1 MTDQRLA
8 LDFAASSDRGLV
20 RTNNEDSAYAGPR
33 LLALADGMGGHAA
46 GEVASQ
52 FLVDSLRGLDSP
64 LLDEPDQAKRLTSA
78 LAHAVDEGNERIA
91 SHVDENP
98 QLEGMGCTLTAILFS
113 NGEAAMCHV
122 GDSRAYRLRD
132 GELTQITKDDTFVQT
147 LVDEG
152 KLDAADASSHPQRSL
167 ILKALTGRPVEP
179 ALTHFEVYPG
189 DRFMLCSD
197 GLSDPVSIDT
207 MRDILTTCDPRTAA
221 DRLVEM
227 ALRGGGPDNV
237 TVVVADVVDLSEDA
251 DPATGEPRG
260 PLPETP
266 VLAGATAPDTQQD
279 RSYDTP
285 AGRAAAS
292 GASVTNSWV
301 PRRPKD
307 PEEMPDPAASSPGD
321 GAGGEGPA
329 GPGQPGAPGIS
340 GDDGESGS
348 GGTGVQKEK
357 KKGRNWIAA
366 IIAIVVVAG
375 LGIAGFFGYQKISDT
390 YFVAVEGKQIVVKN
404 GVQGSAL
411 GVSLNSTYQRIC
423 LDESA
428 SVRLI
433 PADAEGEDA
442 PDDCHLFLTSDLTPS
457 ARSTVESMPEDSYQ
471 AVVDQVNRLA
481 EQTLPVCVTREKKTD
496 AKRPGADRGQ
506 ATARKGAEDLTT
518 PGVSCREVK

>member
-1 MTDQRLA
+1 MTDQRLT

-46 GEVASQ
+46 GEVASR
-52 FLVDSLRGLDSP
+52 FLVDTLRALDSP
-64 LLDEPDQAKRLTSA
+64 LLDEPDERRRLISV
-78 LAHAVDEGNERIA
+78 LERAVDEGNERIA

-113 NGEAAMCHV
+113 NGKAAMCHV

-152 KLDAADASSHPQRSL
+152 KLDGADASSHPQRSL

-179 ALTHFEVYPG
+179 TLTEFEVLPG
-189 DRFMLCSD
+189 DRYMLCSD

-207 MRDILTTCDPRTAA
+207 MRDILNAYDPATAA

-237 TVVVADVVDLSEDA
+237 TVVVADVVDLESVEDDA
-251 DPATGEPRG
+251 VGEDGAAGSAGRG

-266 VLAGATAPDTQQD
+266 VLTGAASPNRQES
-279 RSYDTP
+279 RSFDTP
-285 AGRAAAS
+285 AARAAAS
-292 GASVTNSWV
+292 GANVTSS
-301 PRRPKD
+301 RSPKN
-307 PEEMPDPAASSPGD
+307 PEEMPEPADTAKQHAGSGSEQAAAPAS
-321 GAGGEGPA
+321 GASDA
-329 GPGQPGAPGIS
+329 T
-340 GDDGESGS
+340 GS
-348 GGTGVQKEK
+348 GGTDVPK
-357 KKGRNWIAA
+357 KKRGRGWIAL
-366 IIAIVVVAG
+366 VVALVLIVG
-375 LGIAGFFGYQKISDT
+375 LGIAGFFGYQKIGDT

-404 GVQGSAL
+404 GVHGSPL
-411 GVSLNSTYQRIC
+411 GFSLSSTHQRIC
-423 LDESA
+423 LNESA

-433 PADAEGEDA
+433 GADNDA
-442 PDDCHLFLTSDLTPS
+442 PEDCHLFLTSDLTPS

-471 AVVDQVNRLA
+471 AVVEQVNRLA
-481 EQTLPVCVTREKKTD
+481 EETLPVCVTREKKND
-496 AKRPGADRGQ
+496 GKRPSADR
-506 ATARKGAEDLTT
+506 AASTARKGAEDLTT
-518 PGVSCREVK
+518 PGVSCREVN

>member
-33 LLALADGMGGHAA
+33 LLTLADGMGGHAA
-46 GEVASQ
+46 GEVASR
-52 FLVDSLRGLDSP
+52 FLVDTLRALDSP
-64 LLDEPDQAKRLTSA
+64 LLDEPDERRRLISV
-78 LAHAVDEGNERIA
+78 LERAVDEGNERIA

-113 NGEAAMCHV
+113 NGKAAMCHV

-179 ALTHFEVYPG
+179 TLTEFEVLPG
-189 DRFMLCSD
+189 DRYMLCSD

-207 MRDILTTCDPRTAA
+207 MREILNAYDPATAA

-237 TVVVADVVDLSEDA
+237 TVVVADVVDLADVED
-251 DPATGEPRG
+251 DVSGEDDAAGSAGRG

-266 VLAGATAPDTQQD
+266 VLAGAASPTRKES
-279 RSYDTP
+279 RSFDTP
-285 AGRAAAS
+285 AARAAAS
-292 GASVTNSWV
+292 GASVTSSRA
-301 PRRPKD
+301 PRPPKD
-307 PEEMPDPAASSPGD
+307 PEEVSKPTGAATRGEPGSEPVAAPAAGAADSTSAD
-321 GAGGEGPA
+321 GTDVP
-329 GPGQPGAPGIS
+329 
-340 GDDGESGS
+340 
-348 GGTGVQKEK
+348 K
-357 KKGRNWIAA
+357 KKRGRGWIAL
-366 IIAIVVVAG
+366 VVALVLVVG
-375 LGIAGFFGYQKISDT
+375 LGIAGFFGYQKIGET

-404 GVQGSAL
+404 GVHGSPL
-411 GVSLNSTYQRIC
+411 GLSLSSTHQRIC

-433 PADAEGEDA
+433 GADNGSSE
-442 PDDCHLFLTSDLTPS
+442 DCHLFLTSDLTPS

-471 AVVDQVNRLA
+471 AVVEQVNRLA
-481 EQTLPVCVTREKKTD
+481 EETLPVCVTREKKD
-496 AKRPGADRGQ
+496 DGKRPSADR
-506 ATARKGAEDLTT
+506 ATSTARKGAEDLTT

>member
-46 GEVASQ
+46 GEVASR
-52 FLVDSLRGLDSP
+52 FLVDTLRTLDSA
-64 LLDEPDQAKRLTSA
+64 LLDEPDERRRLISV
-78 LAHAVDEGNERIA
+78 LERAVDEGNERIA

-113 NGEAAMCHV
+113 NAKAAMCHV

-132 GELTQITKDDTFVQT
+132 GELAQITKDDTFVQT

-152 KLDAADASSHPQRSL
+152 KLDATDASSHPQRSL

-179 ALTHFEVYPG
+179 TFTEFEVLPG
-189 DRFMLCSD
+189 DRYMLCSD

-207 MRDILTTCDPRTAA
+207 MRDILNAYDPATAA

-237 TVVVADVVDLSEDA
+237 TVVVADVVDLADVEDDA
-251 DPATGEPRG
+251 SGEGNAAGSAGRG

-266 VLAGATAPDTQQD
+266 VLAGAASPTMQES
-279 RSYDTP
+279 RSFDTP
-285 AGRAAAS
+285 AARAAAS
-292 GASVTNSWV
+292 GASVTSSRA
-301 PRRPKD
+301 PRPPKD
-307 PEEMPDPAASSPGD
+307 PEEVSEPAGAATLGESDSEPAAAPASGAAEPTSAD
-321 GAGGEGPA
+321 GTDVP
-329 GPGQPGAPGIS
+329 
-340 GDDGESGS
+340 
-348 GGTGVQKEK
+348 K
-357 KKGRNWIAA
+357 KKRGRGWIAL
-366 IIAIVVVAG
+366 VVACILVVG
-375 LGIAGFFGYQKISDT
+375 LGIAGFFGYQKIGET

-404 GVQGSAL
+404 GVHGSLL
-411 GVSLNSTYQRIC
+411 GLSLNSTHQRIC

-433 PADAEGEDA
+433 GADNGSPE
-442 PDDCHLFLTSDLTPS
+442 DCHLFLTSDLTPS

-471 AVVDQVNRLA
+471 AVVEQVNRLA
-481 EQTLPVCVTREKKTD
+481 EETLPVCVTREKKD
-496 AKRPGADRGQ
+496 DGKRPSADR
-506 ATARKGAEDLTT
+506 ATSTARKGAEDLTT

>member
-33 LLALADGMGGHAA
+33 LLTLADGMGGHAA
-46 GEVASQ
+46 GEVASR
-52 FLVDSLRGLDSP
+52 FLVDTLRALDSP
-64 LLDEPDQAKRLTSA
+64 LLDEPDERRRLISV
-78 LAHAVDEGNERIA
+78 LERAVDEGNERIA
-91 SHVDENP
+91 SHVVENP

-113 NGEAAMCHV
+113 NGKAAMCHV
-122 GDSRAYRLRD
+122 GDTRAYRLRD

-179 ALTHFEVYPG
+179 TLTEFEVLPG
-189 DRFMLCSD
+189 DRYMLCSD

-207 MRDILTTCDPRTAA
+207 MREILNAYDPATAA

-227 ALRGGGPDNV
+227 ALRGGGPGNV
-237 TVVVADVVDLSEDA
+237 TVVVADVVGLAAIGDDAAGEDDA
-251 DPATGEPRG
+251 AGSAGRG

-266 VLAGATAPDTQQD
+266 VLAGAASPTRKES
-279 RSYDTP
+279 RSFDTP
-285 AGRAAAS
+285 AARAAAS
-292 GASVTNSWV
+292 GASVTSSRA
-301 PRRPKD
+301 PRPPKD
-307 PEEMPDPAASSPGD
+307 PEEVSKPTGAATRGEPGSAPVAAPAAGAADSTSAD
-321 GAGGEGPA
+321 GTDVP
-329 GPGQPGAPGIS
+329 
-340 GDDGESGS
+340 
-348 GGTGVQKEK
+348 K
-357 KKGRNWIAA
+357 KKRGRGWIAL
-366 IIAIVVVAG
+366 VVALVLVVG
-375 LGIAGFFGYQKISDT
+375 LGIAGFFGYQKIGDT

-404 GVQGSAL
+404 GVHGSPL
-411 GVSLNSTYQRIC
+411 GLSLSSTHQRIC

-433 PADAEGEDA
+433 GADNGSSE
-442 PDDCHLFLTSDLTPS
+442 DCHLFLTSDLTPS

-471 AVVDQVNRLA
+471 AVVEQVNRLA
-481 EQTLPVCVTREKKTD
+481 EETLPVCVTREKKND
-496 AKRPGADRGQ
+496 GKRPSADR
-506 ATARKGAEDLTT
+506 ATSTARKGAEDLTT

>member
-46 GEVASQ
+46 GEVASR
-52 FLVDSLRGLDSP
+52 FLVDTLRTLDSP
-64 LLDEPDQAKRLTSA
+64 LLDEPDERRRLISV
-78 LAHAVDEGNERIA
+78 LERAVDEGNERIA

-113 NGEAAMCHV
+113 NGKAAMCHV

-179 ALTHFEVYPG
+179 TLTEFEALPG
-189 DRFMLCSD
+189 DRYLLCSD

-207 MRDILTTCDPRTAA
+207 MRDILNAYDPATAA

-237 TVVVADVVDLSEDA
+237 TVVVADVVDLEAAEDDTA
-251 DPATGEPRG
+251 GEGGAAGSAGRG

-266 VLAGATAPDTQQD
+266 VLAGAASPTTQES
-279 RSYDTP
+279 RSFDTP
-285 AGRAAAS
+285 AARAAAS
-292 GASVTNSWV
+292 GASVTSSRT
-301 PRRPKD
+301 PRPPKD
-307 PEEMPDPAASSPGD
+307 PEEMPEPADTAKKRDGSDQAAAPAS
-321 GAGGEGPA
+321 GAA
-329 GPGQPGAPGIS
+329 DAT
-340 GDDGESGS
+340 GS
-348 GGTGVQKEK
+348 GGTDVPK
-357 KKGRNWIAA
+357 KKRGRGWIALVV
-366 IIAIVVVAG
+366 AIVLVVG
-375 LGIAGFFGYQKISDT
+375 LGIAGFFGYQKIGET

-404 GVQGSAL
+404 GVHGSLL
-411 GVSLNSTYQRIC
+411 GVSLNSTHQRIC

-433 PADAEGEDA
+433 GADNDA
-442 PDDCHLFLTSDLTPS
+442 PEDCHLFLTSDLTPS

-471 AVVDQVNRLA
+471 AVVEQVNRLA
-481 EQTLPVCVTREKKTD
+481 EETLPVCVTREKKND
-496 AKRPGADRGQ
+496 GKRPSADR
-506 ATARKGAEDLTT
+506 ATSTTRKGAEDLTT

>member
-46 GEVASQ
+46 GEVASR
-52 FLVDSLRGLDSP
+52 FLVDTLRTLDSP
-64 LLDEPDQAKRLTSA
+64 LLDEPDERRRLISV
-78 LAHAVDEGNERIA
+78 LERAVDEGNQRIA

-113 NGEAAMCHV
+113 NGKAAMCHV

-179 ALTHFEVYPG
+179 TLTEFEALPG
-189 DRFMLCSD
+189 DRYLLCSD

-207 MRDILTTCDPRTAA
+207 MRDILNAYDPATAA

-237 TVVVADVVDLSEDA
+237 TVVVADVVDLAAVENDAAGEDGA
-251 DPATGEPRG
+251 ASSAGRG

-266 VLAGATAPDTQQD
+266 MLAGAASPTGQES
-279 RSYDTP
+279 RSFDTP
-285 AGRAAAS
+285 AARAAAS
-292 GASVTNSWV
+292 GASVTSSRT
-301 PRRPKD
+301 PRPPKD
-307 PEEMPDPAASSPGD
+307 PEEMPEPADTAKKRGGSDQAAAPAS
-321 GAGGEGPA
+321 GAA
-329 GPGQPGAPGIS
+329 AATGPG
-340 GDDGESGS
+340 
-348 GGTGVQKEK
+348 GTDVPK
-357 KKGRNWIAA
+357 KKRGRGWIALV
-366 IIAIVVVAG
+366 IALVLVVG
-375 LGIAGFFGYQKISDT
+375 LGIAGFFGYQKIGDT

-404 GVQGSAL
+404 GVHGSLL
-411 GVSLNSTYQRIC
+411 GVSLNSTHQRIC

-433 PADAEGEDA
+433 GADNDA
-442 PDDCHLFLTSDLTPS
+442 PEDCHLFLTSDLTPS

-471 AVVDQVNRLA
+471 AVVEQVNRLA
-481 EQTLPVCVTREKKTD
+481 EETLPVCVTREKKKD
-496 AKRPGADRGQ
+496 GKRPSADR
-506 ATARKGAEDLTT
+506 ATSTARKGAEDLTT

>member
-46 GEVASQ
+46 GEVASR
-52 FLVDSLRGLDSP
+52 FLVDTLRTLDSP
-64 LLDEPDQAKRLTSA
+64 LLDEPDERRRLISV
-78 LAHAVDEGNERIA
+78 LERAVDEGNERIA

-113 NGEAAMCHV
+113 NGKAAMCHV

-179 ALTHFEVYPG
+179 TLTEFEALPG
-189 DRFMLCSD
+189 DRYLLCSD

-207 MRDILTTCDPRTAA
+207 MRDILNAYDPATAA

-237 TVVVADVVDLSEDA
+237 TVVVADVVDLAAVENEDGADA
-251 DPATGEPRG
+251 DDAAGSARRG

-266 VLAGATAPDTQQD
+266 VLAGAASPTRQES
-279 RSYDTP
+279 RSFDTP
-285 AGRAAAS
+285 AARAAAS
-292 GASVTNSWV
+292 GASVTNS
-301 PRRPKD
+301 RSPKD
-307 PEEMPDPAASSPGD
+307 PEEIPESTGAATLGEPGSEPAAAPAS
-321 GAGGEGPA
+321 GAA
-329 GPGQPGAPGIS
+329 DATGPG
-340 GDDGESGS
+340 
-348 GGTGVQKEK
+348 GTDVPK
-357 KKGRNWIAA
+357 KKRGRGWIALLVA
-366 IIAIVVVAG
+366 LVLIVA
-375 LGIAGFFGYQKISDT
+375 LGIAGFFGYQKIGET

-404 GVQGSAL
+404 GVHGSLL
-411 GVSLNSTYQRIC
+411 GVSLNSTHQRIC

-433 PADAEGEDA
+433 DADNGSPE
-442 PDDCHLFLTSDLTPS
+442 DCHLFLTSDLTPS

-471 AVVDQVNRLA
+471 DVVEQVNRLA
-481 EQTLPVCVTREKKTD
+481 EETLPVCVTREKKKD
-496 AKRPGADRGQ
+496 GKRPSADR
-506 ATARKGAEDLTT
+506 ATSTARKGAEDLTT

>member
-1 MTDQRLA
+1 GAMTDQRLA

-33 LLALADGMGGHAA
+33 LLTLADGMGGHAA
-46 GEVASQ
+46 GEVASR
-52 FLVDSLRGLDSP
+52 FLVDTLRALDSP
-64 LLDEPDQAKRLTSA
+64 LLDEPDEHRRLISV
-78 LAHAVDEGNERIA
+78 LERAVDEGNERIA

-113 NGEAAMCHV
+113 NGKAAMCHV

-179 ALTHFEVYPG
+179 TLTEFEVLPG
-189 DRFMLCSD
+189 DRYMLCSD

-207 MRDILTTCDPRTAA
+207 MREILNAYDPATAA

-237 TVVVADVVDLSEDA
+237 TVVVADVVDLAAIEDDAAGEEDA
-251 DPATGEPRG
+251 AGSAARG

-266 VLAGATAPDTQQD
+266 VVAGVASPARKES
-279 RSYDTP
+279 RSFDTP
-285 AGRAAAS
+285 AARAAAS
-292 GASVTNSWV
+292 GASVTS
-301 PRRPKD
+301 PRAPRPPKD
-307 PEEMPDPAASSPGD
+307 PEEVSKPTGAATRGEPGSAPVAAPAAGAADSTSAD
-321 GAGGEGPA
+321 GTDVP
-329 GPGQPGAPGIS
+329 
-340 GDDGESGS
+340 
-348 GGTGVQKEK
+348 K
-357 KKGRNWIAA
+357 KKRGRGWIAL
-366 IIAIVVVAG
+366 VVALVLVVG
-375 LGIAGFFGYQKISDT
+375 LGIAGFFGYQKIGDT

-404 GVQGSAL
+404 GVHGSPL
-411 GVSLNSTYQRIC
+411 GLSLSSTHQRIC

-433 PADAEGEDA
+433 GADNGSSE
-442 PDDCHLFLTSDLTPS
+442 DCHLFLTSDLTPS

-471 AVVDQVNRLA
+471 A
-481 EQTLPVCVTREKKTD
+481 
-496 AKRPGADRGQ
+496 
-506 ATARKGAEDLTT
+506 
-518 PGVSCREVK
+518 